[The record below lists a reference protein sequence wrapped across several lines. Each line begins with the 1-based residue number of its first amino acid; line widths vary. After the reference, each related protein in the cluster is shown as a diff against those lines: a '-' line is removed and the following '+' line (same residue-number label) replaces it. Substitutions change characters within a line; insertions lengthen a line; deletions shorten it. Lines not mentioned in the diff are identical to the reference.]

1 MREDVRL
8 EVGGLRELLVA
19 VIEGADVGPVARV
32 DAHVGPQV
40 EVEREPLAAALER
53 ALERLFARV
62 HQLVALQ
69 LRGLDE
75 GLAALGAHVDARA
88 VRVEVLAHRGVV
100 SEHLGAALVRARDRA
115 GDLVAGAALRLDPGR
130 LKR

>member
-8 EVGGLRELLVA
+8 EIGGLRELLVA

-53 ALERLFARV
+53 ALEGLLARV
-62 HQLVALQ
+62 DQLVPLQ
-69 LRGLDE
+69 LGALDK
-75 GLAALGAHVDARA
+75 GLAALGAHVDAGP
-88 VRVEVLAHRGVV
+88 VGVEVLPHGAVV
-100 SEHLGAALVRARDRA
+100 AEHLAAALVRARDRA
-115 GDLVAGAALRLDPGR
+115 GDLVAGAALGLDPGMN
-130 LKR
+130 